1 MFSCVIYVMYLY
13 LFDYLK
19 HLSVTNMQKKNKK
32 SGRGPTLFTTLYIVK
47 FNLWTFELLLLCVY
61 LFQHL
66 WLLWLHFMMCNSL
79 LLMCIS
85 FLSWVTLPRYSV
97 IEQPGYTQHE
107 NKNWNWLESY
117 SCQEF
122 HCEFIVSLDLKQFLL
137 SGNWGFNV
145 TLTYI
150 TG

>member
-1 MFSCVIYVMYLY
+1 MLSMSCIYNCLIIW
-13 LFDYLK
+13 
-19 HLSVTNMQKKNKK
+19 SVTNMQKTKK
-32 SGRGPTLFTTLYIVK
+32 KKKKTRNQEGGHFFAPLYIVK

-66 WLLWLHFMMCNSL
+66 WLLWLHFIMCNSL

-85 FLSWVTLPRYSV
+85 FLSWVTLPRFSV

-122 HCEFIVSLDLKQFLL
+122 HSEFIVILDLQQFLL
-137 SGNWGFNV
+137 SGNQSFNV